1 MQSARILL
9 SLGVLGSAAMLGL
22 SHNAQAADV
31 TVYTYGPRAPLVAP
45 ATRVYVG
52 PAGAVAVAPRCVTRS
67 VRVWVDG
74 RYIYR
79 TVRRCG

>member
-1 MQSARILL
+1 MSPSTPMA
-9 SLGVLGSAAMLGL
+9 
-22 SHNAQAADV
+22 
-31 TVYTYGPRAPLVAP
+31 PRAPLVAP

-52 PAGAVAVAPRCVTRS
+52 PAAAVAVAPRCVTRS

-79 TVRRCG
+79 TVRHCG